1 MNTCLAVFTC
11 RVGNDALMR
20 HWPYFLRQKATHNAI
35 ITTLDTHCLTP
46 EGVDVIPIS
55 GDSYINGDH
64 LPRRML
70 DTLEELLRRY
80 DSSVLMLAEYDTVIF
95 HQIELQNLKHDVA
108 GHLAG
113 FETWGS
119 KAKRFYHNPHVF
131 WRGIVPDFIETGR
144 KAIEEGVCGKMS
156 HDAYGL
162 PESSPD
168 VFFGYICERMGFE
181 VQTDLWTEF
190 SRNSFDHKEDLELAE
205 QAYCEGLNVI
215 HGIKT
220 KEELEYIIG
229 ESI

>member
-1 MNTCLAVFTC
+1 MNALLAVFTC
-11 RVGNDALMR
+11 RVGSDALLR
-20 HWPYFLRQKATHNAI
+20 HWPYFLRQKATNNVI
-35 ITTLDTHCLTP
+35 ITTLDTDCKTP
-46 EGVDVIPIS
+46 EGVERIPIS

-70 DTLEELLRRY
+70 DTMEELTNRF
-80 DSSVLMLAEYDTVIF
+80 DFSVLMLAEYDTVIF
-95 HQIELQNLKHDVA
+95 HQIELQKMKSNVA

-131 WRGIVPDFIETGR
+131 WRGIIPMFIETGR
-144 KAIEEGVCGKMS
+144 KAIEEGVCGRKTN
-156 HDAYGL
+156 DAYGL

-168 VFFGYICERMGFE
+168 VFFGYICERIGLE

-190 SRNSFDHKEDLELAE
+190 SRNSFDHREHLEEAKK
-205 QAYCEGLNVI
+205 AFFDGFNVI

-220 KEELEYIIG
+220 KEELEYISG
-229 ESI
+229 QSV